1 MKTYVKPELYYE
13 NFELSQHIAGCNLTM
28 NVETLGEPAN
38 CTASG
43 TIGIAE
49 SNSWFIAEP
58 VCTSEVEDYCYTN
71 GTTNL
76 ATINS

>member
-13 NFELSQHIAGCNLTM
+13 SFELSQHIAGCNL
-28 NVETLGEPAN
+28 ELGPTDVLN

-43 TIGIAE
+43 KIGIAE